1 MTTELTNEEKLVYD
15 EIVACNGRI
24 TQLQL
29 ARKVFVGC
37 HEKFEGYD
45 NPKQSTLR
53 KIRQIIRDLRMKHGL
68 FILSDEEGYWV
79 MKEKSEAKIYIERM
93 ERIAKATTKGYFD
106 TFRAMQKAF
115 GVTSEYFSKQ
125 GELFE

>member
-1 MTTELTNEEKLVYD
+1 MTTELTNDEKLVYD
-15 EIVACNGRI
+15 EIVACDGRI

-29 ARKVFVGC
+29 ARRVFVGC

-79 MKEKSEAKIYIERM
+79 MKDKSEAKAYIERM